1 VTAQYGIEMPDTFQ
15 VARPAGVND
24 VPEVLRRAG
33 IDQHSV
39 IQITGP
45 DGFPTLLWLCRHGF
59 ENVGYVRSGTPC
71 PAETADALI
80 IPHACTADE
89 LVALLDRGPRVRHGG
104 TLVFRAIA
112 ANDEASRAIE
122 AVLHRFGYHVAV
134 RCPGGR
140 REVSIARRDASAYAR
155 AA

>member
-1 VTAQYGIEMPDTFQ
+1 MPNTAPIT
-15 VARPAGVND
+15 RPAGVHD

-45 DGFPTLLWLCRHGF
+45 EGFPTLLWLCRHGF
-59 ENVGYVRSGTPC
+59 ENVGYVRCGSPC

-104 TLVFRAIA
+104 TLVFRAA
-112 ANDEASRAIE
+112 GANDEAVRAIE

-134 RCPGGR
+134 RLAGGR
-140 REVSIARRDASAYAR
+140 RTVSIARRDASAYAR